1 MRWHVSNAAYGE
13 HWTAG
18 DVIGCCIDLDA
29 GSMRFLRNGKDLVR
43 RQTAWHP
50 ALQAGLP
57 PQPSLCWLLRRRGL
71 LTLLPAC
78 LPGALCVRHGSVCL
92 SDGLD

>member
-43 RQTAWHP
+43 RQAPWHTHAAGWAATRTFTVLAAETAR
-50 ALQAGLP
+50 P
-57 PQPSLCWLLRRRGL
+57 PH
-71 LTLLPAC
+71 TPAC
-78 LPGALCVRHGSVCL
+78 VPARSTLCAARHRLPQ
-92 SDGLD
+92 